1 MGRWVAVPAMHL
13 KPYKCV
19 ACGGTPRDDE
29 VEGRPNMQAYFCE
42 GVDIDWGN
50 ALFLCGNCVRV
61 LGELRGMVGVGDH
74 KKVVQKLEQTEA
86 QLTQA
91 QNELEEAHDRI
102 DRMLDGVKA
111 KKEATAARKP
121 TTKKKV
127 SA

>member
-13 KPYKCV
+13 KPYKCA

-61 LGELRGMVGVGDH
+61 LGELRGMVGVKEH
-74 KKVVQKLEQTEA
+74 EKLKALYSSLQ
-86 QLTQA
+86 
-91 QNELEEAHDRI
+91 EAHEDLQNTYAALQSRV
-102 DRMLDGVKA
+102 DRMLDGVAA
-111 KKEATAARKP
+111 KKEVTKARTP
-121 TTKKKV
+121 KKKV
-127 SA
+127 ANA